1 MGALRSEATEGEGSF
16 AMPPEGVHVWDMGRL
31 QLLVDAELIWA
42 HWEQRQQKVRRVA
55 CLPLASIAMPLG
67 ECACGV
73 WGGCNSWHALHG
85 ISSPPPSMHSPHHPT
100 LWKVLPPP
108 PLTARLDAPL
118 SHLSVPPSLIHA
130 DFAFSLPFIP
140 SRHTTHGIS
149 SSPPPMHPCG
159 NPSLRKVLP
168 SSSTPPC
175 TPGTLRIAS
184 ARLLPPCTPAV
195 TFLSGRSFLLHPSL
209 HDWMPLSF
217 SPISLPPSSIPVDFA
232 SPFRPPFPLI
242 CTRHTTRSLSAPP
255 PPVHPSHH
263 PTLWKVL
270 PPPPLPSRL
279 DASLSPSP
287 LLAPLVQL
295 EAATWRVSSWE
306 LPRQAP
312 GEEAHA
318 TRAHLENALAACRL
332 LNSPDEFR
340 RLLAEYVRLLTK

>member
-73 WGGCNSWHALHG
+73 WGGCNSWWMVIWVHWALRQQQARSAWHKLASSLHALP
-85 ISSPPPSMHSPHHPT
+85 SSPY
-100 LWKVLPPP
+100 
-108 PLTARLDAPL
+108 
-118 SHLSVPPSLIHA
+118 SLE
-130 DFAFSLPFIP
+130 
-140 SRHTTHGIS
+140 G
-149 SSPPPMHPCG
+149 
-159 NPSLRKVLP
+159 P
-168 SSSTPPC
+168 SSSTPNC
-175 TPGTLRIAS
+175 TPGCPSLPPFCPSFLLHPSLHAWLPQSINLPTDFPFNPFLPGTLRMAS
-184 ARLLPPCTPAV
+184 PRLLPP
-195 TFLSGRSFLLHPSL
+195 SFLLHPSL

-232 SPFRPPFPLI
+232 SPFRPPPSSSTPPFTPGCLSLALTPPRASRPI
-242 CTRHTTRSLSAPP
+242 GGRHLARFELGASEVPAGMGLLVVLVLRLSFQGSL
-255 PPVHPSHH
+255 
-263 PTLWKVL
+263 
-270 PPPPLPSRL
+270 
-279 DASLSPSP
+279 
-287 LLAPLVQL
+287 
-295 EAATWRVSSWE
+295 
-306 LPRQAP
+306 AP